1 MGDYAGSPQF
11 MHCGLD
17 DYNVVHANFS
27 GWNRTNRKSPIA
39 FCMFTDPERA
49 PVGKNELEARRDGI
63 DSRMAKL
70 SWLKYYAQ
78 KRSLSHAASGK
89 SW

>member
-1 MGDYAGSPQF
+1 
-11 MHCGLD
+11 
-17 DYNVVHANFS
+17 
-27 GWNRTNRKSPIA
+27 
-39 FCMFTDPERA
+39 MFTDPERA